1 MLLATT
7 HFLAQEA
14 MGFLLVII
22 YFIVF
27 TLVVIISIILVF
39 SAFNEEIQITV
50 KLYFAGS
57 QSPRLLV
64 IKKKKFSLFIHLF
77 KFKKKGGGET
87 YLLTYFFPV
96 VYSSEE
102 KFVLFYPLMHVNLL
116 LRCME

>member
-1 MLLATT
+1 
-7 HFLAQEA
+7 

-50 KLYFAGS
+50 KLYFAGN

-64 IKKKKFSLFIHLF
+64 IQKKKFNLFIRVF
-77 KFKKKGGGET
+77 KFKKKEEEKRI
-87 YLLTYFFPV
+87 YPRIFFPV

-102 KFVLFYPLMHVNLL
+102 KFVIFYPLMHVNLYYVVWNNNHQWTVYIF
-116 LRCME
+116 